1 MKDKGN
7 ARTQMADDE
16 FLAGAR
22 RAFKRVAR
30 RLRIENDRPWLAV
43 DYGRE
48 RPRAPDS
55 SERDQAMRTPR
66 QALELVSILDSDPG
80 SASQADEIPV
90 AQHILDELDR
100 RLEEYRR
107 DPSTASSWPEVKQRI
122 RASRE

>member
-1 MKDKGN
+1 
-7 ARTQMADDE
+7 
-16 FLAGAR
+16 
-22 RAFKRVAR
+22 
-30 RLRIENDRPWLAV
+30 
-43 DYGRE
+43 
-48 RPRAPDS
+48 
-55 SERDQAMRTPR
+55 MRTPR

-107 DPSTASSWPEVKQRI
+107 DPSTASSWQEVKQRI